1 MTDALL
7 ALVLLWF
14 IHSTAV
20 EGAGASEIIDHLSYT
35 TAGVCSL
42 ADSVIQASTETT
54 TRRSLVDCAV
64 VCSNKAEGCIAYTYT
79 ESETVFRFI

>member
-1 MTDALL
+1 MTDTLLVVVALL
-7 ALVLLWF
+7 FLVP
-14 IHSTAV
+14 HA
-20 EGAGASEIIDHLSYT
+20 ADAAIIEYVSYR

-64 VCSNKAEGCIAYTYT
+64 VCSIKEEGCVAYTYT

>member
-1 MTDALL
+1 MTHTLLVVGALL
-7 ALVLLWF
+7 CLVP
-14 IHSTAV
+14 HAD
-20 EGAGASEIIDHLSYT
+20 AAIIEYLSYR

-54 TRRSLVDCAV
+54 TRRSRLDCAA
-64 VCSNKAEGCIAYTYT
+64 VCSNKEEGCVAYTYT